1 MARIWTKY
9 IRPEIKE
16 IIYLF
21 VGFVLGLFATTYFNY
36 KSEADRRM
44 EILQS
49 AIYEIDLNTMVSWLP
64 MYFDSASY
72 VSAGT
77 PYPLLA
83 TNALST
89 VFSNL
94 PFLEKSFQSDKDREQ
109 FKKAI
114 TYAMMELEEF
124 NMRINLRNQS
134 GINGPIHSSH
144 NAHAFN
150 SFQTRVLP
158 ALLKLRAQLEKLH

>member
-1 MARIWTKY
+1 MRL
-9 IRPEIKE
+9 P
-16 IIYLF
+16 III
-21 VGFVLGLFATTYFNY
+21 
-36 KSEADRRM
+36 SR
-44 EILQS
+44 
-49 AIYEIDLNTMVSWLP
+49 
-64 MYFDSASY
+64 
-72 VSAGT
+72 
-77 PYPLLA
+77 
-83 TNALST
+83 
-89 VFSNL
+89 FSNL
-94 PFLEKSFQSDKDREQ
+94 LFFIQKTSQSRLASFDLQKYLDENLDISFYGGSESEIWKQISKSIGKRDAEQ